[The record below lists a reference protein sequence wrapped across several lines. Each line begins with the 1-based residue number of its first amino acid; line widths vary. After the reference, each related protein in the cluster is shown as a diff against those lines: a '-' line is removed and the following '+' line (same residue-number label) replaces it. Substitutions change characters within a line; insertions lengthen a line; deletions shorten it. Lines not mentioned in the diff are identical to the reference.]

1 MRGSISKIP
10 YRPATSS
17 ISAALSTSSGGG
29 GRGGGAPSHFQFT
42 VDTPPEDVSKN
53 SNRDGASPPPNS
65 HGRGRGIPPSFSSFV
80 NNESNPATF
89 GRGRGIGFVSP
100 NSFSPRGEESAI
112 QSPQPNPKMSFL
124 SKYEEAELDSAGSE
138 APPAPTNSIPSSIFN
153 VLTGAGRGKPGRP
166 PASQPEKPKAV
177 TQQPREQRQSSNEA
191 TARVQLSEEEKVR
204 KAVGILLK
212 GDVGGGG
219 AGPEVRAER
228 WEGGRGSGRG
238 GGGRGRGRGMA
249 RGRGGR
255 GGYGGRGSRD
265 DRYEDPEDEPAEF
278 LGDPATE
285 EKVAKRLGPEVMS
298 KLSEEFEEMS
308 NRVLPSP
315 MDDALLDAYETN
327 LMIECE
333 PEYFMEEF
341 GTNPDIDEKDPI
353 TLRDALEKMKPFL
366 MASERI
372 QSQEEWEE
380 IMEET
385 MKRTV
390 PVIKSIVDHYAV
402 PDRVTAKQQLGEL
415 ERVAKTLP
423 ASAPASVK
431 RFTDRA
437 VRSLQSNPGWGFD
450 KKWQFMDK
458 LIMEVSQQYK

>member
-1 MRGSISKIP
+1 MRRSISKIP
-10 YRPATSS
+10 YRPS
-17 ISAALSTSSGGG
+17 ITAALSTSSGGG
-29 GRGGGAPSHFQFT
+29 GRGRGAPSHFQFT
-42 VDTPPEDVSKN
+42 VDTPPEDESKN
-53 SNRDGASPPPNS
+53 SNRDGASPPPHG

-80 NNESNPATF
+80 NNESNPAAF

-112 QSPQPNPKMSFL
+112 QSPQQPNPKMSFL

-138 APPAPTNSIPSSIFN
+138 APPAPIKSVPSSIFN
-153 VLTGAGRGKPGRP
+153 VLAGAGRGKPGTP

-177 TQQPREQRQSSNEA
+177 TQQPLPSEQRRSSNEGA
-191 TARVQLSEEEKVR
+191 APVQLSEEEKVK
-204 KAVGILLK
+204 KAMGIFSK
-212 GDVGGGG
+212 GHVGGGG
-219 AGPEVRAER
+219 TGPEVRAER
-228 WEGGRGSGRG
+228 WGGGRGSGRG

-265 DRYEDPEDEPAEF
+265 DRYEDAETEPAEF
-278 LGDPATE
+278 LGDPAAE

-308 NRVLPSP
+308 SRVLPSP
-315 MDDALLDAYETN
+315 MDEALLEAYETN

-333 PEYFMEEF
+333 SEYFMEEF
-341 GTNPDIDEKDPI
+341 GTSPDIDEKAPI
-353 TLRDALEKMKPFL
+353 PLRDALEKMKPFL
-366 MASERI
+366 MAYEGI
-372 QSQEEWEE
+372 QGQEEWEE

-385 MKRTV
+385 MKRV
-390 PVIKSIVDHYAV
+390 PLMKSIVDHYAG

-415 ERVAKTLP
+415 ERVAETLP
-423 ASAPASVK
+423 AGTPASVK

-437 VRSLQSNPGWGFD
+437 VLSLQSNPGWGFD
-450 KKWQFMDK
+450 KKCQFMDK